1 MAKIRPPAHLQ
12 PREGDVLLTGDEM
25 QKISLFTGLKEQPD
39 WEEYPGAAVLR
50 QYRPGETICQVGEPG
65 WTAFYIL
72 RGEDILSLRERQ
84 LQDFRTMAELPLL
97 TGELEAELT
106 QLRASAA
113 TKEPRKVARVYS
125 AKPTTVSGWERLKQ
139 RFWPAKA
146 GGSLR
151 WPR

>member
-65 WTAFYIL
+65 WTAF
-72 RGEDILSLRERQ
+72 
-84 LQDFRTMAELPLL
+84 
-97 TGELEAELT
+97 
-106 QLRASAA
+106 
-113 TKEPRKVARVYS
+113 
-125 AKPTTVSGWERLKQ
+125 
-139 RFWPAKA
+139 
-146 GGSLR
+146 
-151 WPR
+151 